1 MRNAL
6 ILLLVAVAS
15 GCAEGPEARG
25 KGPVAPR
32 DPSAIPAFVPPT
44 GDAGKPE
51 PLVAVKSLPRPEPL
65 LLPGDVLSITV
76 FRQPDL
82 ALLEVRIPQDG
93 RITYPLIGPV
103 EAAGRTQADLESQI
117 RTRLEKDYLRE
128 ASVTVTVKEYVKRRV
143 YIVGGVTK
151 PDGYEILPDARM
163 TVLQVVAAAGGFT
176 DRAYKEFVQIVRRRG
191 PNEREVIKL
200 SLVEVEKL
208 IAKGQAEADLELW
221 PDDLVVIPSAVRVA
235 YVLGAVNKPGNIDV
249 PNDSRVTVSMAVSSA
264 GSYTK
269 FASTGRVQVLRH
281 LPTGEMKKFTVDLD
295 AVLEGKMDEDVQ
307 LLPGDVVW
315 VPERG
320 IFN

>member
-1 MRNAL
+1 MRKAL
-6 ILLLVAVAS
+6 FLLALAA
-15 GCAEGPEARG
+15 GCADGPDPRAG
-25 KGPVAPR
+25 AGPR
-32 DPSAIPAFVPPT
+32 DPASLPAFVPP
-44 GDAGKPE
+44 GSPAPASPE
-51 PLVAVKSLPRPEPL
+51 AHVAVKSLPKPEPL

-82 ALLEVRIPQDG
+82 ALPEVRIPQDG
-93 RITYPLIGPV
+93 RISFPLIGPV
-103 EAAGRTQADLESQI
+103 EAAGHTQADLETSI

-128 ASVTVTVKEYVKRRV
+128 ASVTVTVKEYAKRRV
-143 YIVGGVTK
+143 YVVGGVAK
-151 PDGYEILPDARM
+151 PDGYEVPPNARL
-163 TVLQVVAAAGGFT
+163 TVLQVIAAAGGFT

-191 PNEREVIKL
+191 PTEREVIRL

-208 IAKGQAEADLELW
+208 IAKGQPEADLELW

-249 PNDSRVTVSMAVSSA
+249 PNDSRVTVSMAVSTA

-269 FASTGRVQVLRH
+269 FASTGRVLVLRH
-281 LPTGEMKKFTVDLD
+281 LPSGEIKKFAVNLD
-295 AVLEGKMDEDVQ
+295 AVLEGKLEDDVQ

-320 IFN
+320 IF

>member
-1 MRNAL
+1 MRKA
-6 ILLLVAVAS
+6 LLLLALAA
-15 GCAEGPEARG
+15 GCADAPDAR
-25 KGPVAPR
+25 KSAAPR
-32 DPSAIPAFVPPT
+32 DPGSVPAFMPP
-44 GDAGKPE
+44 GSPAAKVDPV
-51 PLVAVKSLPRPEPL
+51 VAVRSLPRPDPL
-65 LLPGDVLSITV
+65 LLPGDVLTISV

-82 ALLEVRIPQDG
+82 ALPEIRIPQDG
-93 RITYPLIGPV
+93 RITFPLIGAV
-103 EAAGRTQADLESQI
+103 DAAGHTQAELESTI
-117 RTRLEKDYLRE
+117 RARLEKDFLRE
-128 ASVTVTVKEYVKRRV
+128 ASVTVTVKEYAKRRV

-151 PDGYEILPDARM
+151 PDGYEIAPDARM

-176 DRAYKEFVQIVRRRG
+176 DRAYKEFVQIVRRRAPG
-191 PNEREVIKL
+191 EREVIKL

-235 YVLGAVNKPGNIDV
+235 YVLGAVNKPGNIEV

-281 LPTGEMKKFTVDLD
+281 LPTGETRKFTVDLD
-295 AVLEGKMDEDVQ
+295 AVLDGRLDDDVQ